1 MSSATLRQLWAAFH
15 CALDTWSATTR
26 ETSTLARHVRD
37 AFAANPRSTH
47 HDPNATPAEL
57 SGADNALV
65 WGTLRTGW
73 GICMVR
79 LIVAALV
86 FVVAAYA
93 SIWLLWIDGRP
104 NHGTDRA
111 RRIRRLRAIVFSIT
125 GVALTAFIAA
135 FLTYRPLT

>member
-1 MSSATLRQLWAAFH
+1 
-15 CALDTWSATTR
+15 
-26 ETSTLARHVRD
+26 
-37 AFAANPRSTH
+37 
-47 HDPNATPAEL
+47 
-57 SGADNALV
+57 
-65 WGTLRTGW
+65 
-73 GICMVR
+73 MVR

-93 SIWLLWIDGRP
+93 SVWLLWIDGRP

-135 FLTYRPLT
+135 FLSYRP